1 MAAADQNA
9 ATGLAPDEVGFVSGR
24 TRIFAILGHPIVQ
37 VRSPEMF
44 TAEFIRRGHEAI
56 MLPMHVLPEDF
67 DEVLPRLMRI
77 RNLGGLIFT
86 IPFKGRAM
94 AFAHEI
100 GPQAR
105 VVGAVNAM
113 APAPDGRWKAEI
125 FDGLGC
131 VEGLRRRGFLF
142 AGTSAMLIGAGGAG
156 SAIAVA
162 IAHEGPA
169 RLRLH
174 DIDEGKVRALADKVR
189 TIDPAIRVE
198 VGPPEVEGMDILL
211 NASPAGML
219 EDASLPIPQASLPP
233 GLVVFDAIVKP
244 ERTRLLQ
251 LAQAC
256 GCTIVFGR
264 EMMRGQISRM
274 TDFFGMPEA
283 AARN

>member
-1 MAAADQNA
+1 
-9 ATGLAPDEVGFVSGR
+9 
-24 TRIFAILGHPIVQ
+24 
-37 VRSPEMF
+37 
-44 TAEFIRRGHEAI
+44 
-56 MLPMHVLPEDF
+56 
-67 DEVLPRLMRI
+67 
-77 RNLGGLIFT
+77 
-86 IPFKGRAM
+86 
-94 AFAHEI
+94 
-100 GPQAR
+100 
-105 VVGAVNAM
+105 
-113 APAPDGRWKAEI
+113 
-125 FDGLGC
+125 
-131 VEGLRRRGFLF
+131 
-142 AGTSAMLIGAGGAG
+142 MLIGAGGAG

-283 AARN
+283 AARS